1 MSYEKLETKKA
12 IFLNNKII
20 IKKSNETIF
29 LNDIKCMF
37 YARPTIKNYFS
48 LGFGDWK
55 SIGALYI
62 FLNSNKKRDYR
73 YFFIKYN
80 EVKKIPLKI
89 YNHITFYSPDVPFEY

>member
-37 YARPTIKNYFS
+37 YARPTI
-48 LGFGDWK
+48 
-55 SIGALYI
+55 
-62 FLNSNKKRDYR
+62 
-73 YFFIKYN
+73 
-80 EVKKIPLKI
+80 
-89 YNHITFYSPDVPFEY
+89 